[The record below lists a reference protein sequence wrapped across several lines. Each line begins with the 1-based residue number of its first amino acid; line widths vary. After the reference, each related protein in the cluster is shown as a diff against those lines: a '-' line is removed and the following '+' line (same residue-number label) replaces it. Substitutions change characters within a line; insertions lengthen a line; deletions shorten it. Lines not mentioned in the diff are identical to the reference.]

1 MKIIDQLE
9 KGYLRD
15 DITEFAAGD
24 DIRVSVRIKEGEKVR
39 TQIFAGTVISRRG
52 GGTGATFTVRKL
64 SSNGVFIE
72 RVFPLHSPNIE
83 KIERVKAGK
92 VRRSK
97 LYYLREMTGKS
108 ARIEERF
115 FGKKTEKKAAK
126 PAAKAAAKTEEKPAK
141 KAEDKTPEEAVTKK

>member
-15 DITEFAAGD
+15 DIPEFSAGD
-24 DIRVSVRIKEGEKVR
+24 DVRVSVRIKEGEKVR
-39 TQIFAGTVISRRG
+39 TQIFAGTVLSRRG
-52 GGTGATFTVRKL
+52 GGTGETFTVRKL

-108 ARIEERF
+108 ARIEEKF
-115 FGKKTEKKAAK
+115 FGKKTDKKADK
-126 PAAKAAAKTEEKPAK
+126 PTTKTAEKTAEKSTEKIVDEVDDKAVVEN
-141 KAEDKTPEEAVTKK
+141 